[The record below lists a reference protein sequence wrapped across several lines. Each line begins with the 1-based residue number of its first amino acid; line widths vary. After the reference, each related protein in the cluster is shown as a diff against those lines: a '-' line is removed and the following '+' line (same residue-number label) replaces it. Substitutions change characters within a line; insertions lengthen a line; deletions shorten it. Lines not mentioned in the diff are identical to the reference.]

1 MKTLLVLAAA
11 ASVLMLAP
19 PRESLAQ
26 GAVTGAYGGR
36 YNAQTVW
43 TISGEVISVDKV
55 VYGRRGYAGV
65 HLMLKTAKG
74 VLSVHL
80 GPSWFVDRQTMKV
93 TPHDLIEVTGSPVI
107 YEGKAA
113 LLASEV
119 KKGSESMRLR
129 EADGVPLWR
138 ASGMR

>member
-19 PRESLAQ
+19 PRESFAQ
-26 GAVTGAYGGR
+26 GAAAEAYGGR

-43 TISGEVISVDKV
+43 TVSGEVIAIDKT
-55 VYGRRGYAGV
+55 VYGRRGYPGI

-80 GPSWFVDRQTMKV
+80 GPSWFVERQAMKV
-93 TPHDLIEVTGSPVI
+93 APRDLIEVTGSPVI
-107 YEGKAA
+107 YEGKPA
-113 LLASEV
+113 LLAAEV
-119 KKGSESMRLR
+119 RKGGESMRLR
-129 EADGVPLWR
+129 EADGLPLWR
-138 ASGMR
+138 ASAMR